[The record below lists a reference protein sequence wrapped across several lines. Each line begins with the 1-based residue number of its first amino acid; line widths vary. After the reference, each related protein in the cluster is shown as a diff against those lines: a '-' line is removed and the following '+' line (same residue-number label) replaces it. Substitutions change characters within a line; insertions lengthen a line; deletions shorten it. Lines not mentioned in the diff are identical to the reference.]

1 MKPRALL
8 YRRVGETLTLL
19 AIMLMVGCDSA
30 LPSDPEPRLV
40 IEGFIDT
47 GRPLPAIRLS
57 RTLSVQTGYDST
69 AAAVDGADV
78 FVRLGAREVTYI
90 PDETRGG
97 LYRPI
102 ETEQITAM
110 PGDSFALD
118 VRWQGAHAS
127 GGGTVPPSIKIYSSD
142 VRVPDEPVSAVLL
155 DSLALSDSLSVG
167 AEKGYIYPIEV
178 SISWYALGRTNHDYW
193 VRAQLRPYA
202 TFSSTVVDL
211 FLRSEEVFPEEDATL
226 DGSGIRTWTGVYAVG
241 VDAQDDPLPEHA
253 LRVALLRSGREYAH
267 FAATRHTP
275 ERREP
280 ASNLQGAVGIF
291 TAISV
296 DSTRVQVGTPP

>member
-1 MKPRALL
+1 MA
-8 YRRVGETLTLL
+8 LL
-19 AIMLMVGCDSA
+19 AIMLIVGCDSA
-30 LPSDPEPRLV
+30 LPSDSEPRLV

-47 GRPLPAIRLS
+47 GKPLPAIRLS

-78 FVRLGAREVTYI
+78 VVRLGGTEVAYI

-102 ETEQITAM
+102 ENEQITAM
-110 PGDSFALD
+110 PGDSFALA
-118 VRWQGAHAS
+118 VRWQGTSAS
-127 GGGTVPPSIKIYSSD
+127 GGGTVPPSIRIFSTD

-167 AEKGYIYPIEV
+167 AERGYIYPIEV
-178 SISWYALGRTNHDYW
+178 SISWYALGRPNDYW

-202 TFSSTVVDL
+202 TFSSSFVDL
-211 FLRSEEVFPEEDATL
+211 FLRSEEVFREEDATL

-253 LRVALLRSGREYAH
+253 LRIALLRSGREYAQ

-280 ASNLQGAVGIF
+280 ASNLRGAVGIF

-296 DSTRVQVGTPP
+296 DSTRVQVGIPP